1 MTIFALRL
9 KNSFKYSLV
18 IIAVFSLLTS
28 CDRFNK
34 LLKSSD
40 YELKLKRAKEYYD
53 KENYV
58 KAEQLYAELIP
69 IYKGTDKA
77 EEIYFYYS
85 YCNYYSGDFSLSQ
98 YHFKN
103 FTRQFPA
110 STHTE
115 ECYFM
120 NAYCYYLNSPH
131 YTLDQTDTKNAIKEF
146 QSFVDEYP
154 ESARIDSCNKLV
166 DKLRSKLENK
176 DYDQIKQY
184 YNLADY
190 FNDYK
195 AVITAAKN
203 FFKEFPDSKYVE
215 EVHYLVIDSWYLLA
229 TKSIPS
235 KKLERFDG
243 AIESYLKFVD
253 LYPKSNYLGKAEI
266 VYNSSLKEKEIIL
279 KKEKNGF

>member
-1 MTIFALRL
+1 MPIFALHL
-9 KNSFKYSLV
+9 KNTLKYIIV
-18 IIAVFSLLTS
+18 IAAVFSLLTS

-40 YELKLKRAKEYYD
+40 YDLKLKRANEYYQ
-53 KENYV
+53 KENYI
-58 KAEQLYAELIP
+58 KAEQLYSELIP
-69 IYKGTDKA
+69 IFKGTEKA
-77 EEIYFYYS
+77 EEIYFYFS
-85 YCNYYSGDFSLSQ
+85 YCNFYSGDYALSQ

-103 FTRQFPA
+103 FTRQFPG
-110 STHTE
+110 SKHSE
-115 ECYFM
+115 ECFFM

-131 YTLDQTDTKNAIKEF
+131 YSLDQTDTKNAIKEF
-146 QSFVDEYP
+146 QAFVDEYP
-154 ESARIDSCNKLV
+154 ESTRIDSCNKLV
-166 DKLRSKLENK
+166 DKLRAKLENK

-195 AVITAAKN
+195 AVISSAKN

-215 EVHYLVIDSWYLLA
+215 EIHYLTISAWYILA
-229 TKSIPS
+229 TKSYPA
-235 KKLERFDG
+235 KKMERLDG

-253 LYPKSNYLGKAEI
+253 LYPKSNYFGKAEE
-266 VYNSSLKEKEIIL
+266 VYSKCLKEKEDIL